1 MVEPQQPG
9 GHPSASASKGREAR
23 VRSDSDVRRHEIG
36 RVGADLQERCVAR
49 VGAKAVIASNGQPV
63 DGRGKHRGGTRH
75 GAVKAARDD
84 HAAVGVGAA
93 EGIEARLAVEDNVA
107 QQTDVASRA
116 VLRPHLH
123 ATSVLAV
130 A

>member
-9 GHPSASASKGREAR
+9 GHPSAGASKGREAR

-49 VGAKAVIASNGQPV
+49 VGAEAVIASNGQPLHR
-63 DGRGKHRGGTRH
+63 DGKNRGGARH

-107 QQTDVASRA
+107 Q
-116 VLRPHLH
+116 
-123 ATSVLAV
+123 
-130 A
+130 